1 MNIAIT
7 VIAYNRVESLARL
20 LASLLRAHYD
30 ANSVPLFI
38 SVDKSNTD
46 AVAQY
51 ADAFVWPH
59 GVKKVVKQVTNL
71 GLRKHVLS
79 QGALLANYDALV
91 VLEDDLVVAPY
102 FWNFTQQTVRKYAN
116 DDRVAGISLYSFAVN
131 NQTRHPFLPMRDGH
145 DIYFMNCAMSWGQV
159 WLKRQWQAFEKWYAQ
174 HLEFPDLP
182 HLPQSICSW
191 DERSWLKYHTR
202 YCIENNKFF
211 VYPYTSYTTNF
222 ADVGIHSDTLCNLY
236 QVPLQQGVIPALR
249 LPDLEQACTRYDGFF
264 ENKQLYSALG
274 YKEEECCLDLQGENG
289 NRTHKRYWLTTR
301 RLPYKCCQSYGY
313 FYRPIEQNVLLRL
326 PGEGIYLYDTTE
338 RVKRKPVHQPVL
350 LATHFI
356 TNAFLFVREYGFKYL
371 WYDFLELV
379 KYKLRSVL

>member
-79 QGALLANYDALV
+79 QGALLSNYDALV

-145 DIYFMNCAMSWGQV
+145 DVYFMNCAMSWGQV

-202 YCIENNKFF
+202 YCIENNKYF

-222 ADVGIHSDTLCNLY
+222 ADVGIHSDTLSNL
-236 QVPLQQGVIPALR
+236 
-249 LPDLEQACTRYDGFF
+249 
-264 ENKQLYSALG
+264 
-274 YKEEECCLDLQGENG
+274 
-289 NRTHKRYWLTTR
+289 
-301 RLPYKCCQSYGY
+301 
-313 FYRPIEQNVLLRL
+313 
-326 PGEGIYLYDTTE
+326 
-338 RVKRKPVHQPVL
+338 
-350 LATHFI
+350 
-356 TNAFLFVREYGFKYL
+356 
-371 WYDFLELV
+371 
-379 KYKLRSVL
+379 